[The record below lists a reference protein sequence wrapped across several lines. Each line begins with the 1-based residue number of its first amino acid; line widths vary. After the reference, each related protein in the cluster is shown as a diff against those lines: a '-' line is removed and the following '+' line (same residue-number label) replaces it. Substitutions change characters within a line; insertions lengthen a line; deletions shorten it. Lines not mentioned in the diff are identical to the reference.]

1 MRKEIYLERRIAIAE
16 LNNKWFKAL
25 ILKIKLWIIRRNKY
39 GIVDKK
45 SR

>member
-25 ILKIKLWIIRRNKY
+25 ILKIKLWLLKRK
-39 GIVDKK
+39 
-45 SR
+45 